1 MAQDGPGRVRE
12 AAGAAPHGAARG
24 PGSGP
29 PSVRRVSVSLRRA
42 WAPHG
47 VPVTHLTRA
56 GGPGFLQCE
65 PWRCPELHRQ
75 RGGLSRGRWGPF
87 CDYLSIRS

>member
-47 VPVTHLTRA
+47 GA
-56 GGPGFLQCE
+56 GHTPDPSRWPGF
-65 PWRCPELHRQ
+65 
-75 RGGLSRGRWGPF
+75 SAV
-87 CDYLSIRS
+87 